1 MHRKSPRSL
10 LAVFAFC
17 AFAFVTVSCAK
28 ESGPPRDV
36 RAEAAASAAQRLQ
49 GRWLLQAFQP
59 ARPLDFALQT
69 MLNAQIGQLV
79 LEVNGL
85 NMFMRGPGVAVQ
97 RTFRIDEAYAEHL
110 QMTVF
115 DSYGVGFRTFGDFNG
130 NNTIIINGNEA
141 PWVGRATLTR
151 IP

>member
-1 MHRKSPRSL
+1 MRKFVLPAL
-10 LAVFAFC
+10 FAVGAMVAAC
-17 AFAFVTVSCAK
+17 SRDQ
-28 ESGPPRDV
+28 GPPRDA
-36 RAEAAASAAQRLQ
+36 RAESAASAAQRLQ

-59 ARPLDFALQT
+59 AAPLDFALQT

-85 NMFMRGPGVAVQ
+85 NMSMRGPGVAVQ
-97 RTFRIDEAYAEHL
+97 RTFRIDEAYGEHL

-115 DSYGVGFRTFGDFNG
+115 DSYGVGFRTFGDFAG
-130 NNTIIINGNEA
+130 NTVIINGNEA
-141 PWVGRATLTR
+141 PWVGRATLVR